1 MKRLY
6 VLAAAVSVT
15 GGMAFAAPKENAPE
29 KEEAVLDVQ
38 TPPPGKQDRQGQPA
52 IPERL
57 LDDSHMNEELGIN
70 EFTAPSIRKLSLI
83 HI

>member
-15 GGMAFAAPKENAPE
+15 GGMAFAAAKENAPE

-38 TPPPGKQDRQGQPA
+38 TPPPGKQSG
-52 IPERL
+52 
-57 LDDSHMNEELGIN
+57 G
-70 EFTAPSIRKLSLI
+70 
-83 HI
+83 

>member
-38 TPPPGKQDRQGQPA
+38 TPPYGVLYGRHVKE
-52 IPERL
+52 IPR
-57 LDDSHMNEELGIN
+57 
-70 EFTAPSIRKLSLI
+70 A
-83 HI
+83 

>member
-38 TPPPGKQDRQGQPA
+38 TPPGKQDRQGQPGHSGTPA
-52 IPERL
+52 GRL
-57 LDDSHMNEELGIN
+57 PHE
-70 EFTAPSIRKLSLI
+70 
-83 HI
+83 